1 MATSETAKPNP
12 MVKPEIPKVMMGRGG
27 YLSNEER
34 IKKDEE
40 ELLALKKEALGITD
54 EESTEDK
61 PSSEEPEAEPVQAEG
76 DTKQEEKPKVEAQ
89 EDESELSAEEKNFK
103 KRYGDLRR
111 HTQKK
116 EEEFNAKLEALQ
128 AQLDKATKNEL
139 ILPKTDEELEAWS
152 KEYPDVASIIETIA
166 DKKSKSTAK
175 DLEDRMAEFEEL
187 RITAKREKAEAELA
201 SMHPDFSQIREDDA
215 FHKWAEQQPKW
226 VQDALYENTEDA
238 KSVARVIDL
247 YKVDTGIVTK
257 KTNSSD
263 KAAASSVKTKGAA
276 KPEADEASKYIRESQ
291 VAAMSIK
298 EYEKR
303 QEEILDAQRNGRF
316 IYDMSRKQLTN
327 YILQIKLQHIHNS

>member
-1 MATSETAKPNP
+1 MAETNP
-12 MVKPEIPKVMMGRGG
+12 MVKPNVPRVIMGRGG

-34 IKKDEE
+34 IKKDEAE
-40 ELLALKKEALGITD
+40 FEAMKKAALGVTD

-61 PSSEEPEAEPVQAEG
+61 PSSEEPEAKPVQAESN
-76 DTKQEEKPKVEAQ
+76 TEQKEEPKAEAQ
-89 EDESELSAEEKNFK
+89 EDDSELSTEEKNLK

-111 HTQKK
+111 HSQKK
-116 EEEFNAKLEALQ
+116 EEEFNAKIAALEAK
-128 AQLDKATKNEL
+128 LDKASKQEL
-139 ILPKTDEELEAWS
+139 VLPKTDEELEAWA
-152 KEYPDVASIIETIA
+152 KKYPDVAGIVEAIAAREA
-166 DKKSKSTAK
+166 DKKAS
-175 DLEDRMAEFEEL
+175 DLNDRMAEFEEL

-201 SMHPDFSQIREDDA
+201 GMHPDFAQIREDDA

-247 YKVDTGIVTK
+247 YKVDTGITTK
-257 KTNSSD
+257 KTSND

-276 KPEADEASKYIRESQ
+276 KPEPDEASKYIKESD
-291 VAAMSIK
+291 VAAMSIR

-316 IYDMSRKQLTN
+316 IYDMSRK
-327 YILQIKLQHIHNS
+327 